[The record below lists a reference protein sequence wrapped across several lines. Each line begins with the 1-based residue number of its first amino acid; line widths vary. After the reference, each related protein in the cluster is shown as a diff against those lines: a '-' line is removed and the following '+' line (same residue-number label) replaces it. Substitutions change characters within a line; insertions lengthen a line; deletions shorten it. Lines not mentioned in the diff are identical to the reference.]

1 MLSFVYNQKQGVGF
15 AKIFGRKYIFML
27 ETTQI
32 DSGVVFAE
40 AVDEVGEKQRK
51 EERQHQLAA
60 AFLSILIF
68 IYGQLVVQIKVG
80 VHFPRLIDDINRIF
94 AKYFAVL
101 G

>member
-1 MLSFVYNQKQGVGF
+1 MLRFVYNQKQGVGF
-15 AKIFGRKYIFML
+15 VKIIGGKYIFML
-27 ETTQI
+27 EAAQI
-32 DSGVVFAE
+32 DSGAAFAE

-60 AFLSILIF
+60 AFLGILIF
-68 IYGQLVVQIKVG
+68 IYGQLVVQIKIG

-94 AKYFAVL
+94 AKYFAVF